1 MARETRRQ
9 RRDARRAAGEQ
20 GGNVPRPP
28 RRSTADT
35 AAAGGDGGGSGG
47 GWGGD
52 VSGSGAVA
60 APPLAHRAGRGRFS
74 FVRES
79 IGELRKV
86 EWPRRPQVVQGT
98 IVVIIACAIVGAFL
112 YAADQALRPFV
123 QHVLLGQ

>member
-20 GGNVPRPP
+20 AGATPRPP
-28 RRSTADT
+28 RRQ
-35 AAAGGDGGGSGG
+35 AAEAAPATEAAGG
-47 GWGGD
+47 GWGGG
-52 VSGSGAVA
+52 VSGSGSVA
-60 APPLAHRAGRGRFS
+60 APPLAQRAGRRGALA

-79 IGELRKV
+79 IGELKKV

-98 IVVIIACAIVGAFL
+98 VVVLIACAIVGVFL
-112 YAADQALRPFV
+112 YGADQALRPFV